1 MTNVSITNL
10 YPGYAFETTPI
21 QATVAAD
28 PGVILTGLRYQWMAD
43 GKVVATT
50 SDPSYI
56 PVDADVGK
64 TITVALAW
72 TDAAGN
78 PQQTGGSNSL
88 LVADVN
94 ERPEGGLGVYPDAN
108 TPGLY
113 HVQNLI
119 RDGDGLGTFSYQW
132 LADGKPI
139 DGATGADLTL
149 PAALA
154 GQAITV
160 MARYFDGRGHLE
172 TVLSDKPYYT
182 YLDNWGTVTM
192 TGAFAAGQTLH
203 ASVSDPDVPGHVY
216 YDWQGSSDGL
226 NWTSIAGATGA
237 DYYVGTNAPTML
249 RLSMVYAD
257 AQGYVEPHKV
267 VYGSAGA
274 DSTETGQGE
283 FLYMGAGN
291 DTVRYLGA
299 GATVDGGDGLDTF
312 VAHGVMNV
320 TRNADGSLWV
330 SRFTGYS
337 TALVNVE
344 RVVLST
350 GEAGDE
356 ALAFDAN
363 GAAGQAYRLY
373 AAAFDRVPDEY
384 GLGFWINRL
393 DLGVSLDTVANA
405 FVASAEFKSLYG
417 AAPGNADLVA
427 SFYANVLH
435 RTPDATGQAFWTG
448 LLDRHVLSVADVLI
462 QFSESAENVAAL
474 TGVMQNGI
482 HYQLYAA
489 V

>member
-1 MTNVSITNL
+1 MTTVSISNL

-21 QATVAAD
+21 QASVAAD

-72 TDAAGN
+72 TDGAGN
-78 PQQTGGSNSL
+78 PQQIASSKGL
-88 LVADVN
+88 QVVDVN
-94 ERPEGGLGVYPDAN
+94 ERPEGGVSVVQDAN

-113 HVQNLI
+113 HVWDNI
-119 RDGDGLGTFSYQW
+119 RDGDGVGTISHQW

-139 DGATGADLTL
+139 AGATGADLTL
-149 PAALA
+149 PAELA
-154 GQAITV
+154 GEKITV

-172 TVLSDKPYYT
+172 TVLSDKPYFT

-203 ASVSDPDVPGHVY
+203 ASVSDPDVPGHIY
-216 YDWQGSSDGL
+216 YDWQGGSDGL
-226 NWTSIAGATGA
+226 NWTSIAGATGP
-237 DYYVGTNAPTML
+237 DYYVGKDAPAML
-249 RLSMVYAD
+249 RLAMVYAD
-257 AQGYVEPHKV
+257 AQGYVEPHQV

-274 DSTETGQGE
+274 DSTDTGQGQ

-291 DTVRYLGA
+291 DTVKYFGGGA
-299 GATVDGGDGLDTF
+299 LVDGGEGLDTF
-312 VAHGVMNV
+312 VARGAMNV

-330 SRFTGYS
+330 GTFSGYA

-344 RVVLST
+344 RVAMGT

-384 GLGFWINRL
+384 GLGFWISRL

-405 FVASAEFKSLYG
+405 FVASGEFKSLYG
-417 AAPGNADLVA
+417 AAPSNADLVA

-448 LLDRHVLSVADVLI
+448 LLDRHVLSVADVLV
-462 QFSESAENVAAL
+462 QFSESPENVAAL

-482 HYQLYAA
+482 HYQLYTA